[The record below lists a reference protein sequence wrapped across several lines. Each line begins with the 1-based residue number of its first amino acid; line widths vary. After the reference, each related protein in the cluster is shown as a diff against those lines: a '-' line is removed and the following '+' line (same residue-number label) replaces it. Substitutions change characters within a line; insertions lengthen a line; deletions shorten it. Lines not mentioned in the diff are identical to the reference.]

1 MSTINVPETVSDD
14 FILSIIGGDVANSR
28 GKNRVN
34 DFRRS
39 ITAEYETHGNT
50 AYALFNATTRFTN
63 YMMSHKSVEAKRES
77 LIHGSAYTINN
88 KGLELISETYTP
100 VYRELLSL

>member
-1 MSTINVPETVSDD
+1 MSKINVPETVTDD
-14 FILSIIGGDVANSR
+14 FILNIIGGDIANSR
-28 GKNRVN
+28 GKNRVD
-34 DFRRS
+34 DFKRS
-39 ITAEYETHGNT
+39 INMEYETHGNT

-63 YMMSHKSVEAKRES
+63 YMMSHKSIEAKRES

-100 VYRELLSL
+100 LYQPELSL